1 MKDETRL
8 AHAGRDPFTH
18 HGAVNVPV
26 YHASTILSPDLDDFE
41 KRDRRVTYGR
51 TGTPTTFALED
62 IVSALE
68 QADDTIIC
76 GSGLGAIS
84 TAMLA
89 MCRAG
94 DHVLATDNVYSPVR
108 NVLDKVLTRYGI
120 EIGYYDPT
128 DLAALKDAITP
139 KTRLIWLESPGS
151 QTFELTDIR
160 AVAEIAKQ
168 RDILT
173 AIDNTWSG
181 GYFLKPLTQGIDV
194 SVQAATKYLGGHSD
208 IMLGTISCNSKTADQ
223 VRSLF
228 DYLGNPAG
236 PDDIYLATRGA
247 RTLAVR
253 MDRHYENGLKIAEYL
268 ENHACV
274 RSVLHP
280 ALPSFPGHKIWQ
292 RDFTGASGLFG
303 FIMECPDR
311 DALAAMLDDMK
322 LFGLGYS
329 WGGFESLLIPTYPH
343 TRRQHMTGKPDGQT
357 MRIHVGL
364 EDPDDLIADLDAGFG
379 RLRRTG

>member
-1 MKDETRL
+1 VKDETRL
-8 AHAGRDPFTH
+8 VHAGRDPFTH

-89 MCRAG
+89 LCCAG

-128 DLAALKDAITP
+128 DQAALKSAITP

-160 AVAEIAKQ
+160 AVAEIVRKH
-168 RDILT
+168 DILT
-173 AIDNTWSG
+173 AIDNTWSA
-181 GYFLKPLTQGIDV
+181 GYFLKPLTMGVDV

-208 IMLGTISCNSKTADQ
+208 IMLGTISCNEKTAEQ
-223 VRSLF
+223 VRSVF
-228 DYLGNPAG
+228 DYLGKGDLVGTNRLSDKPVARIVKAAATAIGADPAEFG
-236 PDDIYLATRGA
+236 GHSLRAGLATAAARAGA
-247 RTLAVR
+247 EE
-253 MDRHYENGLKIAEYL
+253 RHIMRQTG
-268 ENHACV
+268 H
-274 RSVLHP
+274 RSVQTVRRYIREGEL
-280 ALPSFPGHKIWQ
+280 F
-292 RDFTGASGLFG
+292 RDNVSS
-303 FIMECPDR
+303 
-311 DALAAMLDDMK
+311 K
-322 LFGLGYS
+322 
-329 WGGFESLLIPTYPH
+329 
-343 TRRQHMTGKPDGQT
+343 
-357 MRIHVGL
+357 VGL
-364 EDPDDLIADLDAGFG
+364 
-379 RLRRTG
+379 